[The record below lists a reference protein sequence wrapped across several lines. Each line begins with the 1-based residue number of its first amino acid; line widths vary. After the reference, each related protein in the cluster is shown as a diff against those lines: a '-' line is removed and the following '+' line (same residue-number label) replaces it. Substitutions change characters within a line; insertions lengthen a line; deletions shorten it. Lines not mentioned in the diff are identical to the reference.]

1 MSCPRSSARGEPL
14 REDVVQTLLDL
25 ISIKSDLE
33 HGPAPVIAYAR
44 RRLQDAGLKTKIVGP
59 ENAPALIATHGRKSG
74 MVFSGHLDTVPIGD
88 GWTKE
93 QGEEEDG
100 RVYGRGAVD
109 MKGAC
114 AAMIEAAAALARE
127 DVPVTVAFTSDE
139 EEQMMGVN
147 SVIEEAAVRR
157 AKGII
162 VGEPTGLCPAYRE
175 KGVFRFRLTT
185 RGRGAHSS
193 QPWLGDDAML
203 KMHYCLDRLLDL
215 AEISSQRSTGMTMCF
230 TTIQGGTKNNV
241 VADHCTAEIDVRF
254 PLPQTP
260 HDVHDIIVNR
270 LRGESYHMDVEYSL
284 EAFESDPSSPLN
296 VELSRF
302 LGTEPIVVPYA
313 TEAPRYASVNPDV
326 CICGPGDIALA
337 HAADEFVEV
346 RELEE
351 MYDLLLHLGRQVQG

>member
-1 MSCPRSSARGEPL
+1 
-14 REDVVQTLLDL
+14 
-25 ISIKSDLE
+25 
-33 HGPAPVIAYAR
+33 
-44 RRLQDAGLKTKIVGP
+44 
-59 ENAPALIATHGRKSG
+59 
-74 MVFSGHLDTVPIGD
+74 
-88 GWTKE
+88 
-93 QGEEEDG
+93 
-100 RVYGRGAVD
+100 
-109 MKGAC
+109 
-114 AAMIEAAAALARE
+114 
-127 DVPVTVAFTSDE
+127 
-139 EEQMMGVN
+139 
-147 SVIEEAAVRR
+147 
-157 AKGII
+157 
-162 VGEPTGLCPAYRE
+162 
-175 KGVFRFRLTT
+175 
-185 RGRGAHSS
+185 
-193 QPWLGDDAML
+193 ML

-326 CICGPGDIALA
+326 CICGPGDIARSRRRR
-337 HAADEFVEV
+337 V
-346 RELEE
+346 RRGERAEE
-351 MYDLLLHLGRQVQG
+351 MYDFSPGRQVQDKPWKPSSNGMASDVVYPAYEPDQTLNA